1 MHLEKRYHF
10 IQMNV
15 FLFHRDFRLQDNLA
29 LNELSKQGPIV
40 GIFIFTPTQIKP
52 QDNPFY
58 SSRSF
63 QFMCESLEELRHEL
77 RAKGSDLYTFYG
89 DTLTVLKNLK
99 IARLGFNLDYTPFAR
114 RRAESILDYCLEKEI
129 PCITAEDY
137 LLAPM
142 GTFLKPDQSPYV
154 VYTSF
159 KNTALHY
166 EVPKPHTPTIE
177 FVRMQH
183 ENYIPTYTT
192 QKQIHGGRKE
202 ALKRLDFHYQ
212 HDQFTPTT
220 ELSAYL
226 KYGCLSIREA
236 YKANTNQTYRQ
247 QLIWREFFYYIA
259 CYFPKVLESR
269 ANFKTTMPWTNSKSE
284 FDRWTQGTTG
294 FPIVD
299 AAMRQ
304 LNETGYMHN
313 RGRLITANFL
323 TRLLGIDWRQ
333 GESYFATHLIDYDP
347 CVNNGNWQWVA
358 GTGVDRAPY
367 SQRIFNPW
375 IQSAKFDPD
384 AVYIKRWIPELKD
397 VPAKHLHQWNK
408 YFTEIHP
415 KPMIDY
421 AEARAQRLKQVR
433 L

>member
-1 MHLEKRYHF
+1 
-10 IQMNV
+10 MNV
-15 FLFHRDFRLQDNLA
+15 FLFHRDFRIHDNLA
-29 LNELSKQGPIV
+29 LNALSQHGPV
-40 GIFIFTPTQIKP
+40 VCIFIFTPMQIKP
-52 QDNPFY
+52 NQNEFY

-63 QFMCESLEELRHEL
+63 QFMCESLEELRQEL
-77 RAKGSDLYTFYG
+77 RSKGSDLYTFYG
-89 DTLTVLKNLK
+89 DTLTVLKTLPMK
-99 IARLGFNLDYTPFAR
+99 SIGFNLDYTPFAR
-114 RRAESILDYCLEKEI
+114 RRADSIVEYCLEQNI
-129 PCITAEDY
+129 PCITEQDY

-142 GTFLKPDQSPYV
+142 GTFVKPDKTPYV

-159 KNTALHY
+159 KNRALQY
-166 EVPKPHTPTIE
+166 TVPKPHTPTIHFE
-177 FVRMQH
+177 TLKIKH
-183 ENYIPTYTT
+183 DHYIPTYKT
-192 QKQIHGGRKE
+192 QSQIHGGRKE

-236 YKANTNQTYRQ
+236 YAANTNQTYRQ

-259 CYFPKVLESR
+259 CYFPQVLESR
-269 ANFKTTMPWTNSKSE
+269 ANFKAKLPWRQSTHDFE
-284 FDRWTQGTTG
+284 RWCNGTTG

-304 LNETGYMHN
+304 LNQTGYMHN

-323 TRLLGIDWRQ
+323 TRLLGIDWRL

-384 AVYIKRWIPELKD
+384 AVYIKRWIPALKD
-397 VPAKHLHQWNK
+397 IPPKHLHQWSQ
-408 YFTEIHP
+408 YFTEKHP
-415 KPMIDY
+415 KPIIDY
-421 AEARAQRLKQVR
+421 AEARAQRLQQVR
-433 L
+433 H